1 MTVTDLLNTAQQLE
15 DRIATA
21 NDRSRI
27 ALQPEFHQVLHKL
40 RKSGAKIPQRLRTL
54 DAVLC
59 EEAVEAQF
67 DNMPV

>member
-1 MTVTDLLNTAQQLE
+1 MTDTDLLKRAHQLE

-21 NDRSRI
+21 NSKVRI
-27 ALQPEFHQVLHKL
+27 ALQPEFHRVLHRL
-40 RKSGAKIPQRLRTL
+40 RNSGAPIPKSMRRL
-54 DAVLC
+54 DATLC